1 MRIHALLSAAAL
13 CAACTTMQGAQ
24 GSTASEPPPQPAATA
39 QAAPATPPEPPATAR
54 AQLQNQQGQPVGEV
68 TLTDTPNGTLIQG
81 TLSNLPPGEH
91 AFHVHEV
98 GLCEP
103 PFKSAGGHF
112 NPAGKRHGVLA
123 AEGKHAGDL
132 PNLFVA
138 TDGTLRFNFFARDLT
153 VRSMQDANGSAV
165 VIHAGADDYKS
176 DPAGNAGDR
185 IACGVVQVQ

>member
-1 MRIHALLSAAAL
+1 MRIHALLPAAAL

-24 GSTASEPPPQPAATA
+24 GTTASESTPQQPAASE
-39 QAAPATPPEPPATAR
+39 QAAPTTPPATAR

-68 TLTDTPNGTLIQG
+68 TFTETPNGTLIEG

-112 NPAGKRHGVLA
+112 NPAGRRHGVLA

-138 TDGTLRFNFFARDLT
+138 ADGTLRFNYFAHGLT

-165 VIHAGADDYKS
+165 VIHAGADDYQS

-185 IACGVVQVQ
+185 IACGVVQVR

>member
-1 MRIHALLSAAAL
+1 MKIHALLSAAAL
-13 CAACTTMQGAQ
+13 CTACTTLQGAQ
-24 GSTASEPPPQPAATA
+24 GSTASESTPQQPAATEP
-39 QAAPATPPEPPATAR
+39 AAPAGPPATAR
-54 AQLQNQQGQPVGEV
+54 AELRNQQGQPVGEV
-68 TLTDTPNGTLIQG
+68 TFNETPHGTLIEG

-98 GLCEP
+98 GVCEP

-112 NPAGKRHGVLA
+112 NPAGRRHGVLA

-138 TDGTLRFNFFARDLT
+138 ADGTLRFNFFAHGLT

-165 VIHAGADDYKS
+165 VIHAGADDYRS